1 MTRRSIDDWLNEYGE
16 SHQNPVNK
24 RLHWICVPLITACV
38 LALFGE
44 IPLPSFIRR
53 FPYVNGAT
61 LLVAASMV
69 FYLRLSIPL
78 ALGMFVFSAG
88 LFFGIAAVDRSSE
101 VPVWQI
107 ALIVFAIAWVGQF
120 IGHSIEGK
128 KPSFFKDIQF
138 LLIGPVWL
146 LAFIYRRFGIR
157 Y

>member
-1 MTRRSIDDWLNEYGE
+1 MTRKSIDDWLNEYGE
-16 SHQNPVNK
+16 SHQNPTNK
-24 RLHWICVPLITACV
+24 QFHWICVPLITACV

-44 IPLPSFIRR
+44 IPLPSLIRR
-53 FPYVNGAT
+53 FPFVNGST
-61 LLVAASMV
+61 LLVALSLV

-78 ALGMFVFSAG
+78 ALGMFFFSGG
-88 LFFGIAAVDRSSE
+88 LLVGIAAIEKWSE
-101 VPVWQI
+101 LPIWQV
-107 ALIVFAIAWVGQF
+107 ALTVFAIAWVGQF

-146 LAFIYRRFGIR
+146 LAFIYRRLGIR

>member
-16 SHQNPVNK
+16 SHQNPTNK
-24 RLHWICVPLITACV
+24 KLHWVCVPLITACV

-44 IPLPSFIRR
+44 IPLPSMIRR

-61 LLVAASMV
+61 LLVAGSLV
-69 FYLRLSIPL
+69 FYARLSAPL
-78 ALGMFVFSAG
+78 AIGMFLFSG
-88 LFFGIAAVDRSSE
+88 SLLFGIAVLDSWTTI
-101 VPVWQI
+101 PIWQI
-107 ALIVFAIAWVGQF
+107 ALFVFAVAWVGQF

-146 LAFIYRRFGIR
+146 LAFIYRRLGIR

>member
-24 RLHWICVPLITACV
+24 RFHWVCVPLITACV

-88 LFFGIAAVDRSSE
+88 LLFGIAAVDRSSE
-101 VPVWQI
+101 IPVWQI

>member
-1 MTRRSIDDWLNEYGE
+1 MTRRKIDDWLNEYGE

-24 RLHWICVPLITACV
+24 RFHWVCVPLITACV

-78 ALGMFVFSAG
+78 AIGMLVVSAG
-88 LFFGIAAVDRSSE
+88 ILFGIAAIEQSTE
-101 VPVWQI
+101 TPVWQI
-107 ALIVFAIAWVGQF
+107 ALLVFVVAWIGQF
-120 IGHSIEGK
+120 IGHKIEGK

-146 LAFIYRRFGIR
+146 LAFIYRRFGVQ